1 MLVWI
6 KEIPDPI
13 ATFKI
18 GDMKKIAENY
28 DTCVEDSRKAMR
40 KDTDVKFTFVVDGKK
55 MIVPVTPAQN
65 LTDVNGIYIIEIT
78 DGNLRLCLVA
88 DKYQNWFRGF
98 ITDKGNRFEIDHDTL
113 PNIMKNSQS
122 LHTNGMYPSLLGC
135 EVSELKI
142 GYHQLLAAFHT
153 LARYGEG
160 RRDLKKAKE
169 AVAIFLILLFEGPR
183 LLPVEQ
189 KMMNSLTQNLVA
201 VVGTDKELINNWC
214 GMSRNF
220 YDENGYEM
228 EVIISEETSEIVKNA
243 VKTFG
248 IMCRSRWDEWV
259 GEQTEAAHGRQARKQ
274 SRGQGS
280 SSSSSSKKH

>member
-1 MLVWI
+1 
-6 KEIPDPI
+6 
-13 ATFKI
+13 
-18 GDMKKIAENY
+18 MKKIAENY

-243 VKTFG
+243 AKTFG

-280 SSSSSSKKH
+280 SSSSSSSSKKH

>member
-1 MLVWI
+1 
-6 KEIPDPI
+6 
-13 ATFKI
+13 
-18 GDMKKIAENY
+18 MKKIAENY
-28 DTCVEDSRKAMR
+28 DTCVEDIRKAMR

-142 GYHQLLAAFHT
+142 G
-153 LARYGEG
+153 
-160 RRDLKKAKE
+160 
-169 AVAIFLILLFEGPR
+169 
-183 LLPVEQ
+183 
-189 KMMNSLTQNLVA
+189 
-201 VVGTDKELINNWC
+201 
-214 GMSRNF
+214 NF

-248 IMCRSRWDEWV
+248 IMCRSRWDELV